1 MLKNFTRLALLSL
14 LLAWV
19 FDQLFWG
26 KMPGISFPIF
36 VALAL
41 ILGLLLAWREGVRPA
56 WGSLLL
62 LVPIGFFAVLSFLRL
77 EPLTQFLNYALALG
91 LMALLTVTFA
101 GGRWLLYGIADYL
114 INLLLLLPSLVAL
127 PVMSLDLSSK
137 PHPEG
142 ENASPKVAW
151 WKPLLGILRGVLL
164 ALPVV
169 IFFTALLTAA
179 DAAFSAE
186 VANLFKLFD
195 LDKIPEYIFRLFLIG
210 VVAYL
215 LAAIYLHALS
225 RSKNEKLLNKDGT
238 KLRFLPSLEALI
250 VLGSV
255 DALFAAF
262 VAVQVRYFFG
272 GQTNINVAGFTYSEY
287 AVRGFNELL
296 AVAFFSL
303 MLFLGLSSITRR
315 ETPGQRWLFSAL
327 GTGLALLVTVIL
339 ISAFQRLSLYEQAY
353 GFTRLRLYTHIFMCW
368 LGLLLLSVVALEWF
382 GRLRHFALAAVLV
395 VLGFAAS
402 FNLLNVDALIVQLN
416 VAHGTALVTVQE
428 PALTRRAPSF
438 DAIYL
443 ATLTNDAIPA
453 LVTAFHQPDLA
464 PALHDELGATL
475 ACKAAVLTDEAEL
488 PWQSFHWSHYTA
500 ANLLRAEANALSAY
514 PITADHDYQVQ
525 VNGQERPCFSYAW
538 DYEER

>member
-1 MLKNFTRLALLSL
+1 MLKNFARLALLSL
-14 LLAWV
+14 LLAWI

-26 KMPGISFPIF
+26 KLPGISFPIF

-101 GGRWLLYGIADYL
+101 GGRWMLYGIADYL
-114 INLLLLLPSLVAL
+114 VNLLLLLPSLVAL
-127 PVMSLDLSSK
+127 PVISLDLSSK

-151 WKPLLGILRGVLL
+151 WKPLVGILRGVLL
-164 ALPVV
+164 ALPVL

-186 VANLFKLFD
+186 VSNLLKLFD

-215 LAAIYLHALS
+215 LAGIYLHALTRS
-225 RSKNEKLLNKDGT
+225 RDEKLLNKDGT

-315 ETPGQRWLFSAL
+315 ETPGQRWFFSAL

-353 GFTRLRLYTHIFMCW
+353 GFTRLRLYTHVFMGW
-368 LGLLLLSVVALEWF
+368 LGLLLLAVVALEWF
-382 GRLRHFALAAVLV
+382 GRLRHFALTAVLV

-416 VAHGTALVTVQE
+416 VAHGTALVAAQD
-428 PALTRRAPSF
+428 PAYTRRGPSF

-443 ATLTNDAIPA
+443 ATLTDDAIPA
-453 LVTAFHQPDLA
+453 LVTAFHQPDLD

-475 ACKAAVLTDEAEL
+475 ACKAAVLANQPEQ
-488 PWQSFHWSHYTA
+488 PWQSFHWSSYTA
-500 ANLLRAEANALSAY
+500 ANLLRAEADTLSAY
-514 PITADHDYQVQ
+514 PVTADRGYQVQ